1 MNTETTET
9 RDEDMQVRLTA
20 AETFECGRAA
30 QMTGETSLPEFARQ
44 QILEGARRVLEEGG
58 CPLPA
63 QAAK

>member
-30 QMTGETSLPEFARQ
+30 QMTGETSLPEFARS
-44 QILEGARRVLEEGG
+44 QILAGARRVLGEA
-58 CPLPA
+58 PA
-63 QAAK
+63 PAEAK